1 MKILTVCQRGN
12 IRSVTL
18 AYILKDERG
27 LKDVIAI
34 GVETVTKETLDLFGI
49 WADKIYVVGE
59 EAIKNQIPP
68 EFQHKVVWFDIGTDV
83 WGSFPNA
90 QLLAILRKRLE

>member
-34 GVETVTKETLDLFGI
+34 GVETTTKETLDLFAI

-68 EFQHKVVWFDIGTDV
+68 EFQNKVIWFDIGTDV
-83 WGSFPNA
+83 WGNFPNA
-90 QLLAILRKRLE
+90 QLLAILRKKLE